1 MDSRWYRTDIPRE
14 EVLYSLRS
22 MMMQIAI
29 CIRSPFTVSITHS
42 SGSESFYI
50 KAMTKY
56 SFLRLRL
63 LRTIR
68 EWICSANMIDIEHFT
83 KIFYSL
89 GEIDRSIVKKYIHGD
104 SIRNISR
111 CLGYSESFIYERIY
125 KFHKKIRKVS
135 RHEKAQDFD

>member
-1 MDSRWYRTDIPRE
+1 
-14 EVLYSLRS
+14 
-22 MMMQIAI
+22 
-29 CIRSPFTVSITHS
+29 
-42 SGSESFYI
+42 
-50 KAMTKY
+50 MTKY

-104 SIRNISR
+104 SKKHLPMSRLFRVLYLRKDIQISQENTKSFSSR
-111 CLGYSESFIYERIY
+111 EGTRFRLNPASADLLYNDRLGTDNN
-125 KFHKKIRKVS
+125 
-135 RHEKAQDFD
+135 KAADL